1 MIGLGSDKNGQQADQ
16 RILWKKTFM
25 EQQFWLDCYFIS
37 VLDRGGGAVK
47 KVTLHECNFGHL
59 VVADSVKLFSLGT
72 IIIDFFYVFIS
83 RPLTGL

>member
-1 MIGLGSDKNGQQADQ
+1 MEENFHGTLALVGSLLPFG
-16 RILWKKTFM
+16 T
-25 EQQFWLDCYFIS
+25 EQ
-37 VLDRGGGAVK
+37 RGGGRSK
-47 KVTLHECNFGHL
+47 KVTLHVCNFGHL